1 MFYLSVNQ
9 KYVTLKFE
17 YVLVQYPCWFGEN
30 NRKALKSEKNKL

>member
-17 YVLVQYPCWFGEN
+17 YVLVQYLHLYGEN
-30 NRKALKSEKNKL
+30 NRKIL